1 MGQGQSVL
9 FTQRGAVN
17 RVYFPDAER
26 IPGVGDM
33 MAEATELCG

>member
-17 RVYFPDAER
+17 RVYFPDAAR
-26 IPGVGDM
+26 IPGVDEM
-33 MAEATELCG
+33 MAEAAKLCG